1 MIDILGFSFE
11 AVMPILLLMVIGF
24 FLKHIGL
31 IDANMLDKSNKLVFR
46 LFLPARIFSD
56 VYQLDL
62 IREFDL
68 KLMLYAACG
77 VMASILLMLAIVPR
91 FVRQN
96 GKRGSII
103 QAVYRSNYV
112 IYAIPLATNMFGD
125 AGLAPTTM
133 LLPVVMILFN
143 VIGVIILSA
152 FSDKRD
158 PDQSIRQQIVR
169 TLADI
174 ARNPLILG
182 SVAGMVFSLL
192 RIPLPAFL
200 DKAVSQ
206 IGGIGSPF
214 ALLLLGAQF
223 DWSRAKG
230 NLRIATIVSLVRLVV
245 MPTIL
250 LSVCI
255 LVGRFQGA
263 QLGAL
268 FSLFCTPTAV
278 NSYVMAKNMHNDADL
293 AGQLVIMTTLLSG
306 FTIFAGIALLRG
318 LGLF

>member
-1 MIDILGFSFE
+1 VIDILGFSFE

-263 QLGAL
+263 AWRAVQPVLHPDRGQQLR
-268 FSLFCTPTAV
+268 
-278 NSYVMAKNMHNDADL
+278 H
-293 AGQLVIMTTLLSG
+293 GQEH
-306 FTIFAGIALLRG
+306 AQ
-318 LGLF
+318 